1 MSQIFSLPGIIDF
14 LTLLLLQTVFS
25 IDNLLYIVLTSNKVD
40 VAQRMRL
47 RRMSILGSMVIRVGL
62 SFAVLELLKHVNQP
76 FYSAATT
83 MLQVDLNMYSI
94 ILVIGGCLLFI
105 TGMRE
110 LKHIAVVRDKGLEH
124 ESSQSMSF
132 AKAMFIIVLMNVAFS
147 FDSTLSTVAFTDNT
161 TVVIM
166 SVIAGSLIMYF
177 LADKLSSFIQRTK
190 NYEIIGLMMLVI
202 VGAMLITE
210 GLHICNLHL
219 FGFSLPMIEKQSFY
233 ISIGALFIVQLVSE
247 KYAVHNGQF
256 FKN

>member
-1 MSQIFSLPGIIDF
+1 MNEMFSLQNFIDF
-14 LTLLLLQTVFS
+14 LTLLFLQTVFS

-40 VAQRMRL
+40 AAQRMRL
-47 RRMSILGSMVIRVGL
+47 RRISILGAMIIRVGL
-62 SFAVLELLKHVNQP
+62 SFAVLELLKHVNQV
-76 FYSAATT
+76 FYSCANQ
-83 MLQVDLNMYSI
+83 LHVQLNMYSI
-94 ILVIGGCLLFI
+94 ILIIGGCLLFV
-105 TGMRE
+105 TGIRE

-132 AKAMFIIVLMNVAFS
+132 TNALWIILLMNGAFS

-161 TVVIM
+161 TIVIM

-190 NYEIIGLMMLVI
+190 NYEIIGLMMLVL

-210 GLHICNLHL
+210 GMHVCGLKL
-219 FGFSLPMIEKQSFY
+219 FGYAPPLIEEQSFY
-233 ISIGALFIVQLVSE
+233 ISIGALFVVQWVSE
-247 KYAVHNGQF
+247 KYAAHNGLF